1 MTPPKKTWKSAE
13 AKIAAYFPR
22 GKRRGADFKNREGAG
37 GKNDVLT
44 EGWSVEIKHS
54 KRPTWGLMMAA
65 FSQAKASL
73 ENPTDI
79 PVAVIH
85 KEGTDYKNS
94 LVVMTLEDFANYFIN
109 QAE

>member
-1 MTPPKKTWKSAE
+1 MTPPTKTWKSVECAI
-13 AKIAAYFPR
+13 AKFFPR

-37 GKNDVLT
+37 GKNDVIT

-54 KRPTWGLMMAA
+54 KRPTWGLMVAA
-65 FSQAKASL
+65 YSQAKANMD
-73 ENPTDI
+73 NPTDI

-85 KEGTDYKNS
+85 KEGTEYRRS
-94 LVVMTLEDFANYFIN
+94 FVVMTLEDFANHFIN